1 MRVLGNPLARVT
13 LPLGLPSEA
22 FFPAV
27 LTGPQSQDEKTVEN
41 SYKKIRWL
49 NWAGSAGY
57 YQKEVY
63 FKILPIKSF

>member
-1 MRVLGNPLARVT
+1 MRVLGNPLARAT

-49 NWAGSAGY
+49 N
-57 YQKEVY
+57 
-63 FKILPIKSF
+63 